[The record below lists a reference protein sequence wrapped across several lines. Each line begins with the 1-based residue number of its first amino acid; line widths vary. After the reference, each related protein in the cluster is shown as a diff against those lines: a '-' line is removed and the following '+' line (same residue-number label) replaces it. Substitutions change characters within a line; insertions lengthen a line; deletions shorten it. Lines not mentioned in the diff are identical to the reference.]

1 MPLLVYSISQHADSK
16 ERERLLH
23 LLFNLTKKPDKEQRS
38 TILLGLVSLA
48 RVLGPSKLEAEL
60 LPQCWEQLSHKHTE
74 RRLLVAQS
82 VAVLSPYTPPPLR
95 NSLLLSMLL
104 QLLGSGG
111 EKEPIVREAAMSSLS
126 LLISYLDDVEK
137 VPPLVDTLILC
148 LQRVDRKDESKIK
161 KDSNVTLFLSTFS
174 YWTVKAG
181 CFTQLINPLVEH
193 IKLISHEINAEV
205 KEGNKRN
212 KIEQLTSNLNSLVK
226 GLSAAMPY
234 IFLYLFDALKHVDET
249 SSSSRESTAHISS
262 TNILSF
268 IDELG
273 VLFGSREK
281 AEKNLYL
288 LHSFVAKN
296 KMEEWKELNYV
307 CAVVLPIILESLTLI
322 SVTMKNVVVSFISL
336 ISRLCSCL
344 GPQAKHEIIC
354 PSFLDILQVNEGD
367 IESVRS
373 GNSNITKAPLVV
385 YVVGILSENK
395 LKDEAL
401 EDLQQFLSRHI
412 SILALSRGSMQSL
425 QLAVLILVERHQ
437 CNEEIL
443 GSLWSCLVH
452 QSSLVRAATAPL
464 WILLVGHIKESELSA
479 RVIPALV
486 TLATDPDVNVK
497 ASVVM
502 PLTFIVANTT
512 SKEVSL

>member
-1 MPLLVYSISQHADSK
+1 
-16 ERERLLH
+16 
-23 LLFNLTKKPDKEQRS
+23 
-38 TILLGLVSLA
+38 
-48 RVLGPSKLEAEL
+48 
-60 LPQCWEQLSHKHTE
+60 
-74 RRLLVAQS
+74 
-82 VAVLSPYTPPPLR
+82 
-95 NSLLLSMLL
+95 MLL
-104 QLLGSGG
+104 
-111 EKEPIVREAAMSSLS
+111 
-126 LLISYLDDVEK
+126 
-137 VPPLVDTLILC
+137 
-148 LQRVDRKDESKIK
+148 
-161 KDSNVTLFLSTFS
+161 N
-174 YWTVKAG
+174 
-181 CFTQLINPLVEH
+181 
-193 IKLISHEINAEV
+193 KLM
-205 KEGNKRN
+205 K
-212 KIEQLTSNLNSLVK
+212 L
-226 GLSAAMPY
+226 PC
-234 IFLYLFDALKHVDET
+234 
-249 SSSSRESTAHISS
+249 SSRESTAHISS
-262 TNILSF
+262 PNILSF

-296 KMEEWKELNYV
+296 KIEEWKELNYV
-307 CAVVLPIILESLTLI
+307 CTVVLPIILESLTLI

-344 GPQAKHEIIC
+344 GPQAKQEIIC

-452 QSSLVRAATAPL
+452 PSSLVRAATAPL

-486 TLATDPDVNVK
+486 TLATDPDVSVK

-512 SKEVSL
+512 SKELKEKVILQLESVCEEAQVLEQPALQVAIAQTCTSLGPNTPVQLLHNLFLPLLCRVALEEGGSPQDKVMFGTGSSGGTNFTSFLAYARSPSCTFNSSAIESVAKDSWGYVLRLYGDDYSIDQRVIIIMKNEPQWWRSEQHWK